1 MILLKI
7 LLQAAAQASQADPIN
22 NGNVNAQWFFGIIAV
37 LFVGL
42 LSYNLIEV
50 KHAIKA
56 LTTKTNAHDTEIAL
70 LKQTTDED
78 EALSKKHNEV
88 IAQIDSNFKRL
99 NQTLV
104 LLTTE
109 RSERPRR

>member
-1 MILLKI
+1 MTILKI
-7 LLQAAAQASQADPIN
+7 LLQAASQADPIN

-56 LTTKTNAHDTEIAL
+56 LTTKTNAHDTDIAL

-78 EALSKKHNEV
+78 EAISKKHNEV
-88 IAQIDSNFKRL
+88 IEQIDNNFKRL

-109 RSERPRR
+109 RSERTTRR